1 VQAFFVA
8 LSNFDTARFSMAA
21 NAFQAAQDIYDYAFG
36 DTTRI
41 AEVKTAL
48 ASAVSSGLLTKGGTD
63 NVTSASKNGV
73 SYQKTVGLTESQRIS
88 AMQIAVRGLDNN
100 TRPSTRTFARYF

>member
-1 VQAFFVA
+1 
-8 LSNFDTARFSMAA
+8 MAA

-36 DTTRI
+36 NSGRI
-41 AEVKTAL
+41 AEVKTAY
-48 ASAVSSGLLTKGGTD
+48 ATAVSAGLLTKGGTD
-63 NVTSASKNGV
+63 NVTSASKNSV

-88 AMQIAVRGLDNN
+88 AMQIAIRGLDNN